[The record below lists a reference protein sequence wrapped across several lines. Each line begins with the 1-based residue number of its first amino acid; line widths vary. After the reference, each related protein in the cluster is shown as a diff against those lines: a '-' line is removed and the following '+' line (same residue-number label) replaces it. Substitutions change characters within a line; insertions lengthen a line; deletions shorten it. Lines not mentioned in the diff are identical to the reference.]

1 MFVFISY
8 CSVTLISHFSIF
20 WFVLHVNAQ
29 RQMLTGSYL
38 SLSRVATDDIKWIIN
53 SVSSLTLLKGSGYV
67 SHWQKQVD
75 TFWSKINLKTA

>member
-53 SVSSLTLLKGSGYV
+53 SVSSLTLLKGSGLLATGR
-67 SHWQKQVD
+67 SRWTLSGAKL
-75 TFWSKINLKTA
+75 T